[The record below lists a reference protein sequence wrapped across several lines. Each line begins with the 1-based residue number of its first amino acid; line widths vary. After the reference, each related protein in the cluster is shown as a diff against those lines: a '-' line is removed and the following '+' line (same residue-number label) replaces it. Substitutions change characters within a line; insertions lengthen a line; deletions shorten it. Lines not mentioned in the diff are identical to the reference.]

1 MERVPVNDKI
11 LAAAQK
17 LLGKPAVDHSVLRRI
32 ISGKV
37 KSIDADWWR
46 EAHGVVAA
54 QVNAKREKDFK
65 RKLADIKAMADP
77 ERNPNAHQRQVAEA
91 AFTKLEAAGA
101 PKAPHVPSAR
111 GLEEYDRQMARRREE
126 IARTMAPIWAAMK
139 NPSSAYTA
147 KSKPK
152 PTTKPV
158 NTTKAEPTKPVNTTT
173 SKPRTADR
181 HRQPNRDRHSPDYM
195 RRYMAARRARQ
206 KPSQ

>member
-11 LAAAQK
+11 LAAAQE

-91 AFTKLEAAGA
+91 ACSIHQAGG
-101 PKAPHVPSAR
+101 SR
-111 GLEEYDRQMARRREE
+111 G
-126 IARTMAPIWAAMK
+126 
-139 NPSSAYTA
+139 S
-147 KSKPK
+147 
-152 PTTKPV
+152 
-158 NTTKAEPTKPVNTTT
+158 
-173 SKPRTADR
+173 
-181 HRQPNRDRHSPDYM
+181 
-195 RRYMAARRARQ
+195 
-206 KPSQ
+206 